1 LTLVDP
7 GYALGM
13 TDHPTPARRTT
24 TGARVCTI
32 LGFVCAVVAVLF
44 LPPVFGLAAV
54 VLGTLGGALG
64 DRPLGW
70 YAAALGVVGAVIG
83 LVIAYAVAGG

>member
-1 LTLVDP
+1 
-7 GYALGM
+7 
-13 TDHPTPARRTT
+13 
-24 TGARVCTI
+24 
-32 LGFVCAVVAVLF
+32 VAVLF